1 MAALNNLNLERI
13 DLGKSDIVCTS
24 FNNCVLTG
32 ASFVVANA
40 KCCDFSN
47 AILKDASFAGSELHG
62 ACFDGADLK
71 GACFEGANLTNVSLI
86 GAKNVP
92 FFPTYL
98 PEGEFIG
105 WKPLP
110 GDVIAKI
117 KIMEDSKRSRA
128 LEEICRC
135 DKCIVLEFQDIKG
148 NKLEETEFSYCNL
161 GVYTIGEFSHSGYWD
176 EDRWNPYGGIT
187 FYVAKQSAIN
197 RLMEG

>member
-1 MAALNNLNLERI
+1 MLN
-13 DLGKSDIVCTS
+13 
-24 FNNCVLTG
+24 
-32 ASFVVANA
+32 VVIL
-40 KCCDFSN
+40 
-47 AILKDASFAGSELHG
+47 AILKDANFAGSDLHG

-110 GDVIAKI
+110 SDVIAKI

-135 DKCIVLEFQDIKG
+135 NKCIVLEFQDIK
-148 NKLEETEFSYCNL
+148 
-161 GVYTIGEFSHSGYWD
+161 D
-176 EDRWNPYGGIT
+176 
-187 FYVAKQSAIN
+187 
-197 RLMEG
+197 